1 MPKAKKTE
9 DENIRLAEFFLANGG
24 DRKLTHH
31 HFRALG
37 VSKRRINLVLARVEK
52 GQDLHYNKKSGPKP
66 TASSDK
72 NIKKAVRL
80 FTKTPGLSVRDA
92 AKKMNISHGSMNT
105 IRRKAGIQSKVKRK
119 VPKMTEKQ
127 IESAKKN
134 CAKLYKKCVPSGG
147 NFFFVIDDE
156 TYMELDPQQA
166 KKKQW
171 YSIVPGFEVQEQDKI
186 VQKTKFPAKML
197 IWQAITQDGQVSPAY
212 VSTKTMN
219 SEIYRDKCL
228 KAILLP
234 WLRSLNIQQP
244 ILFWP
249 DKATCHYANVT
260 TGFLAANN
268 ITYVAK
274 ADNPTSVPQCR
285 PIERFWALCKSEM
298 VKRDKVTFDP
308 VLFKRRWTAV
318 SKQVAEKSGKSLFT
332 KFKAKL
338 RLAAK
343 AGPWSVCLQSM

>member
-66 TASSDK
+66 TASSEK

-127 IESAKKN
+127 IEIAKKN

-156 TYMELDPQQA
+156 TYMELDP
-166 KKKQW
+166 
-171 YSIVPGFEVQEQDKI
+171 
-186 VQKTKFPAKML
+186 
-197 IWQAITQDGQVSPAY
+197 
-212 VSTKTMN
+212 
-219 SEIYRDKCL
+219 
-228 KAILLP
+228 
-234 WLRSLNIQQP
+234 
-244 ILFWP
+244 
-249 DKATCHYANVT
+249 
-260 TGFLAANN
+260 
-268 ITYVAK
+268 
-274 ADNPTSVPQCR
+274 SVPQCR